1 MQIHIRLP
9 AEVGPSQRP
18 LPPALAT
25 IGANEAVIIELQGSI
40 EIEGEKLGEFIGNLD
55 VTNIVRTCP
64 GAFTLEEISRHNVP
78 TMRVIT
84 RNKHVPSFSTSV
96 FTNTLLISIQEKPT
110 LKIAHHLLEGR
121 LVKLQKPL
129 AVLLRNDGA
138 DPVSFDMVAIVK
150 QKLVFSKR
158 PVPIVGASAVGLS
171 ASSGDGKE
179 GGVKRR
185 KLDRPI

>member
-55 VTNIVRTCP
+55 VTNI
-64 GAFTLEEISRHNVP
+64 
-78 TMRVIT
+78 
-84 RNKHVPSFSTSV
+84 
-96 FTNTLLISIQEKPT
+96 EKPT